1 MEGLFHKLP
10 IPYSSFT
17 MELKPCA
24 VVNRRG
30 TIKANNEQM
39 NNSYYKIKTYM
50 LVNNMTVAKV
60 LGGGNTMVKHMCMCK
75 NIVMT
80 IGGTLMGMLIKLK
93 IEIKAQCYLQ

>member
-1 MEGLFHKLP
+1 
-10 IPYSSFT
+10 
-17 MELKPCA
+17 
-24 VVNRRG
+24 
-30 TIKANNEQM
+30 
-39 NNSYYKIKTYM
+39 M
-50 LVNNMTVAKV
+50 LVNNLTVAKV

>member
-1 MEGLFHKLP
+1 
-10 IPYSSFT
+10 
-17 MELKPCA
+17 MELKPCT

-60 LGGGNTMVKHMCMCK
+60 LGGGNTMVNICPCMK
-75 NIVMT
+75 IIMT
-80 IGGTLMGMLIKLK
+80 VGGILSGI
-93 IEIKAQCYLQ
+93 